1 MDRFLLLP
9 HRVRLQNIFPSFS
22 MKIAAQLTGI
32 GTLQFSMETQTSVYS
47 VNELDF
53 KKIKSRTEM
62 TKGKLLVEY
71 K

>member
-53 KKIKSRTEM
+53 KK
-62 TKGKLLVEY
+62 
-71 K
+71 